1 MCRSVLYY
9 SIMADKE
16 MVSAKVASRTKDRL
30 DEYADKEGI
39 SRSQAIGRILKQGLD
54 VEESDMRL
62 VPVRSDGGTVIED
75 RLDQIESQQQDRLDE
90 IDSKI
95 EAGLEKEPSWIE
107 QQIQAV
113 QISSAGLGLAG
124 AAAYFLSLASLTS
137 IEPSLA
143 YGLVIFSAI
152 IAFLSKVIGDVVK

>member
-1 MCRSVLYY
+1 
-9 SIMADKE
+9 MADKE

-39 SRSQAIGRILKQGLD
+39 SRSQAIGRMLKQGLD

-75 RLDQIESQQQDRLDE
+75 RLDQIESQQQNRLEE
-90 IDSKI
+90 IDRKV
-95 EAGLEKEPSWIE
+95 EASLEDEPSWIE

-113 QISSAGLGLAG
+113 QISSVGLGLAG
-124 AAAYFLSLASLTS
+124 AAVYLLSVVNLTS
-137 IEPSLA
+137 IEGSLA
-143 YGLVIFSAI
+143 YGLMAFSAV
-152 IAFLSKVIGDVVK
+152 IALLSMVVEEVIA

>member
-1 MCRSVLYY
+1 
-9 SIMADKE
+9 MADKE

-75 RLDQIESQQQDRLDE
+75 RLDQIESQQQNRLDE
-90 IDSKI
+90 IDRKV
-95 EAGLEKEPSWIE
+95 EENLEKEPSWIE
-107 QQIQAV
+107 QQIQAI
-113 QISSAGLGLAG
+113 QISSVGLGLAG
-124 AAAYFLSLASLTS
+124 AAVYLLSLANLTS
-137 IEPSLA
+137 IEGSLA
-143 YGLVIFSAI
+143 YGLMAFSAV
-152 IAFLSKVIGDVVK
+152 AALLSLVIQEVVK

>member
-1 MCRSVLYY
+1 
-9 SIMADKE
+9 MADKE

-75 RLDQIESQQQDRLDE
+75 RLDQIESQQQNRLDE

-95 EAGLEKEPSWIE
+95 KAGFEKEPSWIE

-113 QISSAGLGLAG
+113 QISSVGLTLAG
-124 AAAYFLSLASLTS
+124 AAVYLLSLTNLTS
-137 IEPSLA
+137 IEGSLA
-143 YGLVIFSAI
+143 YGLMAISAVV
-152 IAFLSKVIGDVVK
+152 AFLSMAIGDVIK

>member
-30 DEYADKEGI
+30 DDYAEKEGI

-75 RLDQIESQQQDRLDE
+75 RLDQIESQQQNRLDE
-90 IDSKI
+90 IDRKI
-95 EAGLEKEPSWIE
+95 EGNLEEKPSWVE

-113 QISSAGLGLAG
+113 QISAVGLGLAG
-124 AAAYFLSLASLTS
+124 VAVYLLSSANLTS
-137 IEPSLA
+137 IESSLA
-143 YGLVIFSAI
+143 YGLIAFSAGVTLLSMI
-152 IAFLSKVIGDVVK
+152 IEEVIE

>member
-1 MCRSVLYY
+1 
-9 SIMADKE
+9 MADKE

-75 RLDQIESQQQDRLDE
+75 RLDQIESQQQNRLDE

-95 EAGLEKEPSWIE
+95 ESGFDKKPSWIE

-113 QISSAGLGLAG
+113 QISSVGLTLAG
-124 AAAYFLSLASLTS
+124 AAVYLLSLTNLTS
-137 IEPSLA
+137 IEGSLA
-143 YGLVIFSAI
+143 YGLMAISAVV
-152 IAFLSKVIGDVVK
+152 ALLSMAIGDVIK